1 MLSAILSIGATYRQR
16 LDPCA
21 SPLHTG
27 LMHSNPDPE
36 SIHFEEPRAITLPAP
51 SARFRARRF
60 ARTAGS
66 FGRNVSGALAGR
78 ISGNGGS
85 GPQGIRMAFEDLGA
99 TYIKFGQMIASA
111 PAIIPAAIADEFR
124 TTLDSGPPIPFATVQ
139 RIIERDLGASITDR
153 FCTFD
158 EHPFAAAS
166 IAVVHRAT
174 LHDGREVAVKI
185 VRPGVARTVAADLDL
200 MEPMFRLLA
209 RQGSNPAYN
218 GLAYLIGLRAQ
229 VAEELD
235 LRNEVRTMAYF
246 RGLFETFGLSKLVIP
261 EVITSHCGRGVL
273 TMEYLHGV
281 PIDDLAAAEK
291 MGIDP
296 RPLVNELLRAWV
308 LSALRA
314 GVFHADIHAGNL
326 MILPEGR
333 LAMLDWGIVARLN
346 PETRA
351 FFRAMVEAAIGREEA
366 WGTITAHVIAT
377 QGTVLDAFG
386 YTPDDMVTITR
397 QYLEPVL
404 TRPLKDVSMAAMFM
418 PPERAAELNHGIAVP
433 KRSVKER
440 WAANRATAR
449 AFRNSL
455 DEGLQENST
464 QRANFLSAKQLLY
477 LEKYGRIYMPDE
489 SILGDH
495 AFLAAALEMKNVD
508 D

>member
-1 MLSAILSIGATYRQR
+1 MLSKQPPEPVRYDAPRPIAL
-16 LDPCA
+16 P
-21 SPLHTG
+21 SPG
-27 LMHSNPDPE
+27 
-36 SIHFEEPRAITLPAP
+36 
-51 SARFRARRF
+51 ARFRARRF

-66 FGRNVSGALAGR
+66 FGRHVSGAVAGR
-78 ISGNGGS
+78 VAGNAGS
-85 GPQGIRMAFEDLGA
+85 PAQGIRRAFEDLGA

-124 TTLDSGPPIPFATVQ
+124 TTLDSGPPIPFEQVQ
-139 RIIERDLGASITDR
+139 RIVLRELGGSIAEQ
-153 FCTFD
+153 FCTF
-158 EHPFAAAS
+158 EQEPFAAAS

-174 LHDGREVAVKI
+174 LHDGQHVAVKI

-200 MEPMFRLLA
+200 MEPVFRALA

-218 GLAYLIGLRAQ
+218 ALAYLIGLRAQ

-246 RGLFETFGLSKLVIP
+246 RVLFETFGLSKLVIP
-261 EVITSHCGRGVL
+261 RVIESHSTRRVL
-273 TMEYLHGV
+273 TMEYLDGV
-281 PIDDLAAAEK
+281 PIDDLAAAAEL
-291 MGIDP
+291 GVEP

-326 MILPEGR
+326 MILRDGR

-351 FFRAMVEAAIGREEA
+351 FFRGLVEAAIGREEA
-366 WGTITAHVIAT
+366 WGPITDHVIAT

-386 YTPDDMVTITR
+386 YTHEDMVVITR

-433 KRSVKER
+433 KRSRKER
-440 WAANRATAR
+440 WFANRATAR

-489 SILGDH
+489 ALLGDH
-495 AFLAAALEMKNVD
+495 AFLATALEMDNVD
-508 D
+508 G